1 VSSASVRITVSI
13 ARAPLT
19 YTALPDEWGLVV
31 EGTPEV
37 VGSVALADRAA
48 VIPDEALR
56 NAIVAHASRQR
67 AGEKVLR
74 QRVLITRMPTTFVHY
89 EVGGRRYD
97 AVVLPESVVAR
108 VSPVSEWANR
118 LAASAG
124 ELVDTN
130 PDAAANDASAALRVD
145 PECTAARAVIER
157 VERLRREAAERAE
170 AERHLREMK
179 EAQEY
184 YRERHNA
191 EMLQVMLVAGAI
203 GLGLFT
209 FVGVLIWRAIC
220 RRRWDGGVITR

>member
-1 VSSASVRITVSI
+1 VSSVSVRITVSI

-37 VGSVALADRAA
+37 VGSAALADRAA

-67 AGEKVLR
+67 AGGKVLR
-74 QRVLITRMPTTFVHY
+74 QRVLITRMPTTFVQY

-124 ELVDTN
+124 ELVDSN
-130 PDAAANDASAALRVD
+130 PDAAANDAAAALRVD
-145 PECTAARAVIER
+145 PECRAARAVIER
-157 VERLRREAAERAE
+157 VETLRREARERAE

-184 YRERHNA
+184 YRERRNA
-191 EMLQVMLVAGAI
+191 ETLQVMLVAGAI